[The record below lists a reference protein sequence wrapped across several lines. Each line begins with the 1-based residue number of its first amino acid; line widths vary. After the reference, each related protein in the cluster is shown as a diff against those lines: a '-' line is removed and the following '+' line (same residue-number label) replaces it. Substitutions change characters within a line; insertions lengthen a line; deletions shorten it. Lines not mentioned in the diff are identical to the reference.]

1 MTMLELLEKKRHRQ
15 ALSQEEIA
23 FFVQGCTDGSLPD
36 YQISALLMA
45 ICFAGMNQEETAAL
59 TMAMAHSGDLVDLSR
74 FGTCSVDKHSTG
86 GVGDK
91 TTLILAP
98 IVAALGGKVAKMS
111 GRGLGHTGG
120 TIDKLES
127 IPGFRTALSAQEFL
141 DQVQRIGVAVVGQ
154 TGNLAPADKRLYA
167 LRDVTAT
174 VDSMP
179 LIASSVMSK
188 KIAAGSASIVL
199 DVKVGSGAF
208 MKTQADGE
216 ALARQMVALGQAC
229 GRNMAALVTNMDAPL
244 GRNIGNALEVQEASQ
259 VLRGQ
264 GCPHLRQLCVQLAAQ
279 MLCLCQG
286 WPMAQS
292 LENVESALNSGLA
305 FEKFCQWVDAQG
317 GDAKALTDF
326 SRFPAPKVSADILA
340 GQSGYLYAMDAQ
352 RIGEASMLLGAGR
365 LRKEDPIDPAA
376 GIVLHQTS
384 GGFVEKGQR
393 LLTLYASRPA
403 ALDAARAML
412 SGAWQFAQTPP
423 QPAPLVYNRI
433 G

>member
-74 FGTCSVDKHSTG
+74 FGACSVDKHSTG

-199 DVKVGSGAF
+199 DVKVGSGALPW
-208 MKTQADGE
+208 G
-216 ALARQMVALGQAC
+216 
-229 GRNMAALVTNMDAPL
+229 
-244 GRNIGNALEVQEASQ
+244 
-259 VLRGQ
+259 
-264 GCPHLRQLCVQLAAQ
+264 
-279 MLCLCQG
+279 
-286 WPMAQS
+286 
-292 LENVESALNSGLA
+292 
-305 FEKFCQWVDAQG
+305 
-317 GDAKALTDF
+317 
-326 SRFPAPKVSADILA
+326 
-340 GQSGYLYAMDAQ
+340 
-352 RIGEASMLLGAGR
+352 
-365 LRKEDPIDPAA
+365 
-376 GIVLHQTS
+376 
-384 GGFVEKGQR
+384 
-393 LLTLYASRPA
+393 RPA
-403 ALDAARAML
+403 AAIWRRWSPTWTRPWGAISATRWRYRKRRRCCAARAVPSCASCACSWRRRCSACARAGRWRKAL
-412 SGAWQFAQTPP
+412 KTSNPP
-423 QPAPLVYNRI
+423 
-433 G
+433 